1 MMGLVIIPLLIS
13 VVFLVRIGLILI
25 GLLKGPVLQ
34 TFEKYGDA
42 ENVYY
47 PLPSILLWAGIF
59 ILSMTGFLADRA
71 SVFLPTAPFGI
82 FMLIAAYF
90 AYTHP
95 EIARQY
101 PRLFMSY
108 PRWYF
113 DLRERTSRYERRR
126 LAYMWL
132 WLPRRL
138 RLIYN
143 GSDAAFNQWADLV
156 ILATMRFEDNPD
168 HWRDLDVPINAN
180 GIYS

>member
-1 MMGLVIIPLLIS
+1 MSFLYIPLIVSIACL
-13 VVFLVRIGLILI
+13 LRIGLILI
-25 GLLKGPVLQ
+25 GLLKGPILA
-34 TFEKYGDA
+34 TFEKYGDQ
-42 ENVYY
+42 ENIYY
-47 PLPSILLWAGIF
+47 PLPSILLWSGLLVLTTTALIAER
-59 ILSMTGFLADRA
+59 MN
-71 SVFLPTAPFGI
+71 VFLPGGFVGI
-82 FMLIAAYF
+82 LMMGLAYL

-95 EIARQY
+95 EIAQQY
-101 PRLFMSY
+101 PQIFMSY

-168 HWRDLDVPINAN
+168 HWKDVDVPVNMNSA
-180 GIYS
+180 Y